1 MKAGFRDEKGTR
13 HVRFSGHRV
22 ETHSLTPE
30 QVKTFW
36 AALDKWQGH
45 LSLTHWRIIKS
56 PHRSKAMAEMNK
68 WDFGQRQV
76 SCRLGLNWGILPIT
90 EQMIE
95 QTAVHELLH
104 VLVAPLIQAAKAG
117 DDDAVA
123 SEEHAVI
130 NTLERLLAPGE

>member
-1 MKAGFRDEKGTR
+1 MKAGFRDEN
-13 HVRFSGHRV
+13 V

-30 QVKTFW
+30 QVKAFW
-36 AALDKWQGH
+36 SALDKWQAA

-56 PHRSKAMAEMNK
+56 PHRSKNMAEMSK
-68 WDFGQRQV
+68 WDFVQRQV
-76 SCRLGLNWGILPIT
+76 SCRLGVNWGILPIT

-117 DDDAVA
+117 DDDAIA